1 MNKKQIAITLG
12 IMCFILTIGISI
24 QIKTMNQASSTA
36 SQSLIDNNLRDEVL
50 RWKERYDNISGQLEN
65 AENELEQIRQVATRN
80 DTTSQ
85 AKQEAL
91 NKNNTLLGL
100 TEVKGDGIVIELQ
113 DGTLAETDSLLIIEN
128 ANKMIIHNSDLLAL
142 VNELNNAGAEA
153 IEINGQ
159 RIVNTSSIT
168 CEGNVIK
175 VNGEKIGSPFVIK
188 AIGSQGLLYGQIT
201 RIGSYMDLLINDGA
215 IVNVRK
221 EDDITIGKYTGIIT
235 FKYTKT
241 VEDR

>member
-1 MNKKQIAITLG
+1 MNKKQISITLG
-12 IMCFILTIGISI
+12 IMCFILTIGVSI

-36 SQSLIDNNLRDEVL
+36 SQALVDNNLRDEVL
-50 RWKERYDNISGQLEN
+50 RWKEKYDNISEYLKNVEK
-65 AENELEQIRQVATRN
+65 ELEEVRQIATKDDRASQV
-80 DTTSQ
+80 
-85 AKQEAL
+85 KQQSL
-91 NKNNTLLGL
+91 TKNNILLGL
-100 TEVKGDGIVIELQ
+100 TDVKGDGIVIELQ
-113 DGTLAETDSLLIIEN
+113 DGTITDTDKLLPIEN
-128 ANKMIIHNSDLLAL
+128 VSKMIIHNSDLLAL

-159 RIVNTSSIT
+159 RIVNTSAIT

-175 VNGEKIGSPFVIK
+175 VNGEKIGSPFTIK

-201 RIGSYMDLLINDGA
+201 RIGSYIDLMKEDGA

-221 EDDITIGKYTGIIT
+221 EDDITIGKYTGIIS

-241 VEDR
+241 VKNK